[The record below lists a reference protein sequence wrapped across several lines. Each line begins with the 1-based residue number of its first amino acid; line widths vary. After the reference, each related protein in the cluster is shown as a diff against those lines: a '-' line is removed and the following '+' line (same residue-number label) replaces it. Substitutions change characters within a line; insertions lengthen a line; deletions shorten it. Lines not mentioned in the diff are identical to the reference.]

1 MFIYPA
7 WIQRM
12 PKQIIIKKI
21 KANIQDDM
29 HLSMD

>member
-12 PKQIIIKKI
+12 HKQIIIKKI

-29 HLSMD
+29 D